1 VVNGD
6 GTGSTS
12 IYGGRFDD
20 ENFTLRHTGP
30 GILSMANSGTFHLDL
45 THIEQLNFLN
55 HLMKV
60 ILVIHELKIF
70 LPFRTQY

>member
-45 THIEQLNFLN
+45 THRKIEFLKSSYEG
-55 HLMKV
+55 HSS
-60 ILVIHELKIF
+60 HS
-70 LPFRTQY
+70 